1 MIMFAGLPF
10 MWNVPE
16 ESQAVQPAKST
27 VNYYNILGLII
38 QMIRVRLKRNRVAWA
53 GIYSINR

>member
-1 MIMFAGLPF
+1 

-16 ESQAVQPAKST
+16 ESQVVQPAKST

-38 QMIRVRLKRNRVAWA
+38 QMIRVCLKRNRVAWA
-53 GIYSINR
+53 GIYSISR